1 MAKKKI
7 CILAVA
13 ALFIIS
19 SKVCYAQVDSNAVK
33 NADDFLAAVK
43 IADIP
48 EGIQA
53 VKQSAWSVD
62 KLPVLQDYTKL
73 YDGTF
78 DTDVPNIKG
87 FKRLVQAK
95 VQSQSRAII
104 DTRYILI
111 SYQDHKSGQWRVY
124 GFTELKDTTVE
135 SELSFFSQQ
144 LGNTQFV
151 PAQFNYWHFAY
162 WLGLSGKLKASQ
174 LASEKA
180 ITLNTDHPSPIFPSW
195 CNDNVRIVKAI
206 IGDEI
211 TTNCTANTNVGP
223 TAVKSTGP

>member
-1 MAKKKI
+1 MKNI
-7 CILAVA
+7 LCILAAA
-13 ALFIIS
+13 ALFFLS
-19 SKVCYAQVDSNAVK
+19 SKACSAQVDSNAVK

-43 IADIP
+43 IAEIP

-53 VKQSAWSVD
+53 VKQSAWSID

-95 VQSQSRAII
+95 VQSRNMAII

-180 ITLNTDHPSPIFPSW
+180 ITLNAAHPNPDFPSW
-195 CNDNVRIVKAI
+195 RNDNVRIVKAI

-211 TTNCTANTNVGP
+211 TTHFAPNTNVGP
-223 TAVKSTGP
+223 AAVKSTAP